1 MTELCLPE
9 QMRQDIT
16 RMRIVERRS
25 LREIGTAYGHYE
37 HWAKR
42 RCLALGL
49 PTGRDHTIARA
60 RPRRPLL
67 PVDDIIALRAQ
78 GLSMREI
85 GRALG
90 LTKNQMIGRLWRAG
104 RCRPREENPPML
116 EFVALVERIPATGC
130 RYIADPEPRLHE
142 EMYCGK
148 PCLVVERAGQ
158 PVRLPYCAEHHAL
171 CHLPSPAPKAR
182 DARIA

>member
-90 LTKNQMIGRLWRAG
+90 ITKNAVVGRLWRASM
-104 RCRPREENPPML
+104 CQPKQDIPML
-116 EFVALVERIPATGC
+116 DFVALVERIPQTGC
-130 RYIADPEPRLHE
+130 RYIAAREPHLQE
-142 EMYCGK
+142 GMYCGRR
-148 PCLVVERAGQ
+148 CLVVTRAGQ
-158 PVRLPYCAEHHAL
+158 PERSSYCAKHHAL
-171 CHLPSPAPKAR
+171 TRLPILPLPAEAR
-182 DARIA
+182 RAD